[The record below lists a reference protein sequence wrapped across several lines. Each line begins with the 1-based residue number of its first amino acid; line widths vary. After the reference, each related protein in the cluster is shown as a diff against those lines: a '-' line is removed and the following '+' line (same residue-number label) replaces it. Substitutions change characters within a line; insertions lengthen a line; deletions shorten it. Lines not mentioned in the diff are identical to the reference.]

1 MSVQTSLP
9 PKSEGSQLSGSTHKP
24 APILQCLQPSSR
36 HHNQKYWRPAADN
49 PSGRRS
55 LRISAAD
62 SGSSPTRLRPW
73 KLDKLQLLFS
83 KHFSLILRPELAA
96 FYFSFAEKD

>member
-62 SGSSPTRLRPW
+62 SERFITHTFKTMEAGQAAAPVF
-73 KLDKLQLLFS
+73 QALLS
-83 KHFSLILRPELAA
+83 HFET
-96 FYFSFAEKD
+96 